1 MSLGSVR
8 RKIIVNS
15 SVVFLII
22 AAATFSTDLASSALS
37 RSVVLLFQ
45 NNRQMEDLSSALGR
59 TETSLTL
66 YLSNKSSDSLRDY
79 IRHSHELAEA
89 NQKLNRD
96 IRSDELLLLQRDLA
110 GLVDSYLED
119 AGASIE
125 SKRGRDVQAYT
136 LHYEASERAAKLA
149 RVLIVQIEGRF
160 MSESVR
166 AFSGFNARINGVL
179 ASNAVLL
186 ISATL
191 LGLVVLV
198 VFSTK
203 LTEPLSNLAE
213 AAEAVGRGEYDH
225 ELALSSS
232 DDEIGT
238 TAAAFSSMQASIRQ
252 AFEDLK
258 LKAEVEKRLMEE
270 RVLVLDMDKQLKA
283 AELLALQTQIN
294 PHFLFNTLSAGL
306 QLATSEHAE
315 RTGEFLE
322 NLAGFIRYALRP
334 PSRLVRV
341 ADEIESLHRYLW
353 LLRLRFGTRYTFE
366 VAVATGVLNFETP
379 ALLLQPLVE
388 NAIQHG
394 LKDRE
399 EGGIVRVTA
408 GLVDGEA
415 VLAVYDSGDGIPPEL
430 ITRVLDEDD
439 KVIHE
444 GGIGLRN
451 VIRRVNLATGGRG
464 RVTIENVTP
473 QGALIK
479 IFIPV
484 LEVV

>member
-1 MSLGSVR
+1 MILGTVR
-8 RKIIVNS
+8 RKIIANS
-15 SVVFLII
+15 AVVFLII

-45 NNRQMEDLSSALGR
+45 NNQQMEDLSRALER
-59 TETSLTL
+59 TGTSLTR
-66 YLSNKSSDSLRDY
+66 YLSTKSSDSLKDY
-79 IRHSHELAEA
+79 IRNSRELAEA
-89 NQKLNRD
+89 NQKLNRE
-96 IRSDELLLLQRDLA
+96 IRSDESLLLQRDLA
-110 GLVDSYLED
+110 GLVDSYLDD
-119 AGASIE
+119 AAASIE
-125 SKRGRDVQAYT
+125 AKRGRDVQGYT
-136 LHYEASERAAKLA
+136 LHYEDAERAAKLA
-149 RVLIVQIEGRF
+149 RVLIVRIEGIF
-160 MSESVR
+160 MADSIK
-166 AFSGFNARINGVL
+166 AFSGFNARINAVL
-179 ASNAVLL
+179 ASNGVILL
-186 ISATL
+186 SATL

-198 VFSTK
+198 MFSTK
-203 LTEPLSNLAE
+203 LTEPLTNLAE

-225 ELALSSS
+225 ELALSAS

-252 AFEDLK
+252 AFEDLQ

-306 QLATSEHAE
+306 QLALSENAE

-322 NLAGFIRYALRP
+322 NLAAFIRYALRP

-341 ADEIESLHRYLW
+341 ADEIESLNRYLW
-353 LLRLRFGTRYTFE
+353 LLRLRFGTRYAFD
-366 VAVATGVLNFETP
+366 VAVDQEVLDFETP

-388 NAIQHG
+388 NAILHG
-394 LKDRE
+394 LKNRE
-399 EGGIVRVTA
+399 EGGVVRISARVA
-408 GLVDGEA
+408 EGEA
-415 VLAVYDSGDGIPPEL
+415 VLSVYDSGDGMTPEQ
-430 ITRVLDEDD
+430 IARVQGMED
-439 KVIHE
+439 KILQE

-451 VIRRVNLATGGRG
+451 VIRRVSLATGGRG

-473 QGALIK
+473 QGTLIRV
-479 IFIPV
+479 FMPV

>member
-1 MSLGSVR
+1 MIMGSVR

-15 SVVFLII
+15 AVVFLII

-45 NNRQMEDLSSALGR
+45 NNRQMEDLSGALGR
-59 TETSLTL
+59 TQTSLTL
-66 YLSNKSSDSLRDY
+66 YLSNKSSDSLKDY
-79 IRHSHELAEA
+79 IRHSRELAEA
-89 NQKLNRD
+89 NQKLNRE
-96 IRSDELLLLQRDLA
+96 IRQDETLLLQRDLA

-125 SKRGRDVQAYT
+125 SKRGRDVQGYT
-136 LHYEASERAAKLA
+136 LHYQDAERAAQLA
-149 RVLIVQIEGRF
+149 RVLIVRIEGIF
-160 MSESVR
+160 MSDSVK
-166 AFSGFNARINGVL
+166 AFSGFNARIDAVL

-198 VFSTK
+198 VLATR
-203 LTEPLSNLAE
+203 LTEPLSELAE
-213 AAEAVGRGEYDH
+213 AAEAVGRGEYGRV
-225 ELALSSS
+225 LALPESG
-232 DDEIGT
+232 DEIGT

-306 QLATSEHAE
+306 GLAQTEHAE

-341 ADEIESLHRYLW
+341 VDEIESLNRYLW

-366 VAVATGVLNFETP
+366 VAVATGALNVETP

-399 EGGIVRVTA
+399 EGGIVRITA
-408 GLVDGEA
+408 GLIGGEA
-415 VLAVYDSGDGIPPEL
+415 VLAVYDSGDGITPEQ
-430 ITRVLDEDD
+430 IARVQGEEDGS
-439 KVIHE
+439 VLE
-444 GGIGLRN
+444 GGIGLRS

-464 RVTIENVTP
+464 RVSIENVTP
-473 QGALIK
+473 QGTLIK